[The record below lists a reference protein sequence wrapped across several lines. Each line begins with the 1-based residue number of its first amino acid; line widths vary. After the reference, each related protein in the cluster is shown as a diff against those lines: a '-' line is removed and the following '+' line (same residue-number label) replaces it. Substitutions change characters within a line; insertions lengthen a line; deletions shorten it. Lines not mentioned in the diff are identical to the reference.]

1 MITVDQLRTAYAAAA
16 INGED
21 IAQLATTLGI
31 KIASLQQNLTTAR
44 KDLREIGATDEQ
56 LKQIFPTLKR
66 RSGPRISKRAEA
78 LKAMLAAV
86 KTECEAPSV

>member
-44 KDLREIGATDEQ
+44 KDLREIGATD
-56 LKQIFPTLKR
+56 
-66 RSGPRISKRAEA
+66 
-78 LKAMLAAV
+78 
-86 KTECEAPSV
+86 